1 MNAIVIKYQVVF
13 WNLYLFI
20 FIGKSFTWNLYW
32 CLETEHKLFQTMLEW
47 SYESLQ
53 VRNMTKKKNL
63 PQIKFVQFY
72 KIGPVEYLANIVQL
86 EEQLVT

>member
-1 MNAIVIKYQVVF
+1 MKAFRYAIWQ
-13 WNLYLFI
+13 
-20 FIGKSFTWNLYW
+20 
-32 CLETEHKLFQTMLEW
+32 
-47 SYESLQ
+47 
-53 VRNMTKKKNL
+53 KKKKL